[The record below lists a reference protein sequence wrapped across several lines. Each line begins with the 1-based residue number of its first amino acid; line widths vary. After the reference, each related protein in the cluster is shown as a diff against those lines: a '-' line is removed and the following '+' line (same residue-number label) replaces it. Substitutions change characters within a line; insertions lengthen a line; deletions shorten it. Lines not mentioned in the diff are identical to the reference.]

1 MLLSS
6 LSIWWCNM
14 NKCLATLNEN
24 RKFLTGKQ
32 CMVGNIEKNMRSK
45 AKAGASDSKQ
55 SGYKISSAG
64 ANIHWYFRETELST

>member
-14 NKCLATLNEN
+14 NKCLTTLNEN
-24 RKFLTGKQ
+24 RKLLTGKQ
-32 CMVGNIEKNMRSK
+32 CMVGNLEKNMRSK
-45 AKAGASDSKQ
+45 PKAGASDSKQ

-64 ANIHWYFRETELST
+64 ANIHRYFRETEPST